1 MKKLLGIVVL
11 CLLFS
16 GSAYAEIVNLLC
28 KKNEKKFASG
38 EYPLTI
44 DFINKK
50 IIRAHT
56 NFVMEVDENYLSAKS
71 EEESSFKIYLLLNRM
86 NLELDVT
93 FYEGTKIDTKNSYK
107 TSCKKV
113 DKKIWNSKVTTINSS
128 IVYLATREQI

>member
-1 MKKLLGIVVL
+1 MTINIKDMKKLLSIIVL
-11 CLLFS
+11 SLLF
-16 GSAYAEIVNLLC
+16 GGNAFGEIVNLIC
-28 KKNEKKFASG
+28 KKNEKKFSSG

-56 NFVMEVDENYLSAKS
+56 NFVMEVNENYLSAES
-71 EEESSFKIYLLLNRM
+71 EEAGSFKIYLLLNRM

-107 TSCKKV
+107 TTCRKV
-113 DKKIWNSKVTTINSS
+113 IK
-128 IVYLATREQI
+128 QI